1 MNEYPRIEEELIAAL
16 ENKFQIND
24 AHLTASEWDRAYLAG
39 QRSVVQ
45 LLSLVRQQQEQQ
57 NQRATQKRI

>member
-1 MNEYPRIEEELIAAL
+1 MNEYPQIEEELIAAL
-16 ENKFQIND
+16 QKKFQIND
-24 AHLTASEWDRAYLAG
+24 APLTASEWDRAFLAG
-39 QRSVVQ
+39 PRSVVQ

>member
-1 MNEYPRIEEELIAAL
+1 MNEYPRIEEELITAL
-16 ENKFQIND
+16 ENKFKIND

-45 LLSLVRQQQEQQ
+45 LLSLVRQQQERQ

>member
-1 MNEYPRIEEELIAAL
+1 MNEYPRIEEELITAL
-16 ENKFQIND
+16 ENKFKIND

-57 NQRATQKRI
+57 NQRATHKRI

>member
-1 MNEYPRIEEELIAAL
+1 MNEYPRIEEELITAL
-16 ENKFQIND
+16 ENKFKIND

>member
-1 MNEYPRIEEELIAAL
+1 MNEYPRIEEELITAL
-16 ENKFQIND
+16 ENKLQIND

>member
-16 ENKFQIND
+16 ETKFKIND

>member
-1 MNEYPRIEEELIAAL
+1 MNEYPRIEEELITAL
-16 ENKFQIND
+16 EKKFQIND
-24 AHLTASEWDRAYLAG
+24 THLTASEWDRAYLAG

>member
-16 ENKFQIND
+16 QKKFQIND
-24 AHLTASEWDRAYLAG
+24 VHLTSSEWDRAYLAG

-45 LLSLVRQQQEQQ
+45 LLSIVRQQQEQQ